1 MTETRITVVNADGQ
15 LRQLYETAFPRE
27 EQIPWGDL
35 MRLTDV
41 MSLDFTAYH
50 DDGQLV
56 GLTVVYP
63 RKTFNWFWYFA
74 VREELRGRGIGQT
87 ILLRLMGRYKDRAC
101 ILDMESP
108 RQECDN
114 AVQRERR
121 YSFYLRNGF
130 RDTVVGRSFD
140 GIDYLIMMKGEG
152 TFTLHDYDIILEEL
166 KSFWSAMPDAEE

>member
-1 MTETRITVVNADGQ
+1 MTETRITAANADGQ

-35 MRLTDV
+35 MRLTDT

-74 VREELRGRGIGQT
+74 VREELRGRGIGQM
-87 ILLRLMGRYKDRAC
+87 ILSRLMDRYKDRAC

-130 RDTVVGRSFD
+130 RDTGVGRSFD
-140 GIDYLIMMKGEG
+140 GIDYLIMMKGEA
-152 TFTLHDYDIILEEL
+152 TFTLHDYDPILEEL

>member
-1 MTETRITVVNADGQ
+1 MTETRITAANADRQ

-35 MRLTDV
+35 MRLTDA

-74 VREELRGRGIGQT
+74 VREELRGRGIGQM
-87 ILLRLMGRYKDRAC
+87 ILSEADGQIQGQGLYPRYG
-101 ILDMESP
+101 
-108 RQECDN
+108 
-114 AVQRERR
+114 V
-121 YSFYLRNGF
+121 
-130 RDTVVGRSFD
+130 
-140 GIDYLIMMKGEG
+140 
-152 TFTLHDYDIILEEL
+152 
-166 KSFWSAMPDAEE
+166 AEAGV